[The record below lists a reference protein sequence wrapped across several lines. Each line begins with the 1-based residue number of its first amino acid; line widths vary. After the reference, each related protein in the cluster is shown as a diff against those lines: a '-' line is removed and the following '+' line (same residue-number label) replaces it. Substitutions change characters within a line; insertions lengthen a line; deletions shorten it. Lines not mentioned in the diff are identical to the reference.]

1 MTSSILSGISKKI
14 KATRTSKML
23 KLTEVAEKAKIS
35 KGLLSRIENGRV
47 IPSLPVL
54 LQIIKTLEVDYATFF
69 DGIDNDLNSGYLLI
83 RKENYERIEKED
95 AIGFQYFSILSESAG
110 NVSLDFN
117 ILELSP
123 NAQREK
129 VTTQG
134 YTYLF
139 LISGSIEYILNDE
152 VLVMNE
158 GDSLFF
164 NATIPH
170 VPRNTTTKTAKI
182 FVLYII
188 SPEKNISL

>member
-1 MTSSILSGISKKI
+1 MTNSILSHISKKI
-14 KATRTSKML
+14 KAIRTNKML

-69 DGIDNDLNSGYLLI
+69 EGIDNDLNSGYLLI
-83 RKENYERIEKED
+83 RKADYERIEKED
-95 AIGFQYFSILSESAG
+95 AIGFQYFSILSQSVG

-117 ILELSP
+117 ILELTP

-134 YTYLF
+134 YTYLL
-139 LISGSIEYILNDE
+139 LISGSIEYILNDK
-152 VLVMNE
+152 VILLNK

-170 VPRNTTTKTAKI
+170 VPRNTTTETAKI

>member
-1 MTSSILSGISKKI
+1 MTSSTLSGISKKI
-14 KATRTSKML
+14 KAIRTNKML

-69 DGIDNDLNSGYLLI
+69 DGIDNDLNRGYLLI
-83 RKENYERIEKED
+83 RKADYERIEKED
-95 AIGFQYFSILSESAG
+95 AIGFQYFSILSESVG

-117 ILELSP
+117 LLELSP

-139 LISGSIEYILNDE
+139 LIRGSIEYILDDE

-170 VPRNTTTKTAKI
+170 VPKNPTTETAKI

-188 SPEKNISL
+188 SPDKNI